1 MIILVIA
8 PIKALEQVEWLFIAL
23 YDIKYE
29 ILRVKQQYSS
39 FDTEIKLKWIQM
51 PPTIDISI
59 TNVMHAC
66 RHVSTVYIWTFS
78 HTICTMHQL

>member
-1 MIILVIA
+1 MY
-8 PIKALEQVEWLFIAL
+8 KRTEQVEWLFIAL

-59 TNVMHAC
+59 T
-66 RHVSTVYIWTFS
+66 RFS
-78 HTICTMHQL
+78 SNELKSQGFDRCNN

>member
-1 MIILVIA
+1 MHDFEMY
-8 PIKALEQVEWLFIAL
+8 KRTEQVEWLFIAL

-59 TNVMHAC
+59 T
-66 RHVSTVYIWTFS
+66 RFS
-78 HTICTMHQL
+78 SNELKSQGFDRCNN